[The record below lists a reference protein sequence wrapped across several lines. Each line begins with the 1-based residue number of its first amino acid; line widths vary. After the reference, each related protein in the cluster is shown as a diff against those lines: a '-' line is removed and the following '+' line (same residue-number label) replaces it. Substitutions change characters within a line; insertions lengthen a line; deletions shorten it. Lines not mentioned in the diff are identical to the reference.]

1 MLVPLKNL
9 VYFSYNVLVS
19 SDATNKLS
27 ILAARGTI
35 GLYKILF
42 ISPFQ
47 YTKLPYSSNII
58 FLPFPLPDLILEV
71 SAS

>member
-9 VYFSYNVLVS
+9 VYFSYNVLAS